1 MEGPDDL
8 MFTPPRPMP
17 GIVLG
22 RESDIA
28 STALGCR
35 TAGSLAAAEND
46 KDNQSLRMQRGF
58 VSEERV
64 VTCWW
69 VRKTQKIDIKRVVD

>member
-35 TAGSLAAAEND
+35 RAGSLAAAEND
-46 KDNQSLRMQRGF
+46 KDNQSI
-58 VSEERV
+58 
-64 VTCWW
+64 T
-69 VRKTQKIDIKRVVD
+69 